1 MLSGNVGLNS
11 PQFIADFLVT
21 HIKPSFEIVKQK
33 VGNLTLQARI
43 VHLFPENEI
52 PDLLTYTKNTQLMII
67 DGLKVSLPS
76 WFDSNEYISKLQKQL
91 KFFLDQ
97 NKDLSVVVDELQT
110 QPDFDNPNSSK
121 IFRDAI
127 ILLGDKM
134 NDWYTRYESYCANLL
149 LSSDIPVDYFLLS
162 KNAELAQISSFKI
175 YSRSIGKLGTRLEV
189 ARDFIKYSQ
198 NAKQFKHEL
207 SPLLASGRLLSDSL
221 SRLNF
226 FLDVSNSD
234 NLDDMFNLTPY
245 LASRTDMQRLE
256 GYIDELEVS
265 LSSMSEELILKQGF
279 VHAPVPVSE
288 ATDQL
293 QQDIS
298 NVILS

>member
-134 NDWYTRYESYCANLL
+134 NDWYTRYESYCA
-149 LSSDIPVDYFLLS
+149 
-162 KNAELAQISSFKI
+162 K
-175 YSRSIGKLGTRLEV
+175 
-189 ARDFIKYSQ
+189 
-198 NAKQFKHEL
+198 
-207 SPLLASGRLLSDSL
+207 
-221 SRLNF
+221 
-226 FLDVSNSD
+226 
-234 NLDDMFNLTPY
+234 
-245 LASRTDMQRLE
+245 
-256 GYIDELEVS
+256 
-265 LSSMSEELILKQGF
+265 
-279 VHAPVPVSE
+279 
-288 ATDQL
+288 
-293 QQDIS
+293 
-298 NVILS
+298 